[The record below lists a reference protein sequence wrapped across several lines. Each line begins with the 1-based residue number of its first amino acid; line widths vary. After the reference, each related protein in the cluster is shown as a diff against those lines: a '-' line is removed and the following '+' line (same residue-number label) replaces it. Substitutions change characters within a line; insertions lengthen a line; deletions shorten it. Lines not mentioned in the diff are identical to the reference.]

1 MNGAQLLGDGFGRVR
16 DELRATVE
24 GLTTEQLGYRPTP
37 EANSIGWLAWHLTRI
52 QDDHVADVAGTEQ
65 VWTAAGWSDEFGL
78 PFDVSATGFGHSSAD
93 VAAVR
98 VRPEQLLGYYDA
110 VHDRTVEFLSGL
122 TDDDF
127 DRIVDPSWDPP
138 VSLGARLVSVLT
150 DDLEHLGQAAYVRG
164 MLPH

>member
-1 MNGAQLLGDGFGRVR
+1 M
-16 DELRATVE
+16 
-24 GLTTEQLGYRPTP
+24 
-37 EANSIGWLAWHLTRI
+37 

-65 VWTAAGWSDEFGL
+65 VWTAAGWSDEFAL
-78 PFDVSATGFGHSSAD
+78 PFDVSVTGFRHSSAD

-98 VRPEQLLGYYDA
+98 VRPEQLLYYHDA
-110 VHDRTVEFLSGL
+110 VHDPTVEFLSGL

-138 VSLGARLVSVLT
+138 VGLGVRLVSVLT
-150 DDLEHLGQAAYVRG
+150 DDPEHLGQAAYVRG